1 MSKFKPNPR
10 AKAPFACSFS
20 ATGKGYVLCKRWS
33 NRDGSEAESFHYTSI
48 KRGPAKSGLTARERR
63 EWNAAATEEWGA

>member
-20 ATGKGYVLCKRWS
+20 ATGKGYVLCERWS
-33 NRDGSEAESFHYTSI
+33 NRDGKAAETIHYDS
-48 KRGPAKSGLTARERR
+48 KERGPAVSALTPRERR
-63 EWNAAATEEWGA
+63 EWDQATKEEWG